1 MYNRFCE
8 NTFNNLNLKSIKMSK
23 IHKTFPLNKKNV
35 EKLAKPYKE
44 ENYRATMGNFGKWM
58 KE

>member
-1 MYNRFCE
+1 
-8 NTFNNLNLKSIKMSK
+8 MSK
-23 IHKTFPLNKKNV
+23 IHKAFPLNKKNV